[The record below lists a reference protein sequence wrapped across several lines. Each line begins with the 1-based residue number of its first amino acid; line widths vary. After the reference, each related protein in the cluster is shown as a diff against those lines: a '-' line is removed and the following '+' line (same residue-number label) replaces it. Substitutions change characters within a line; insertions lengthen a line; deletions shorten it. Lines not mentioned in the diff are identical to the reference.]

1 MALDFG
7 KLNFSTSFNPT
18 SAFPIDART
27 YFESLTAAQAAAA
40 SAETAGSSN
49 TTYYIGQIFT
59 VYEGGEVAAY
69 QVTAAKAL
77 QKLASTTASGDLAS
91 DVAALQSQ
99 VGALQASMTAAEGAI
114 EDIKDG
120 TTVVAKATA
129 DADGNVISEHYATKD
144 VATTGAAGLMSA
156 TDKAKLDGVE
166 AGAEVNVIE
175 GVAVKSTA
183 SGEFTPVSISGKV
196 AQVDLSGID
205 SDITALEGRMTTAE
219 GEIDTLQTQV
229 AGLTGAMHF
238 VGTSTTDPV
247 EEGATISG
255 HEEFE
260 SGDVCFYDGK
270 EYIYDGSAWQEF
282 GNEGEHLTKEV
293 ADTYYVPLVRTVNG
307 KALSANISLTAE
319 NVGADP
325 AGTAAGLV
333 AGLDVAAVIVGA
345 GETIASISETDGKIA
360 VTKQAIAI
368 EQAAVNGLTGAL
380 AAKAD
385 ATAVTA
391 VEENVTDLQGR
402 MTTAE
407 GEIDAIQA
415 AGYQNAAQV
424 TGAIANATIEASKI
438 NGVVANA
445 SYATQAG
452 ALINSITLNVAG
464 TEHQFNGGEAVSIN
478 ITAAGLG
485 ALTAVPVATNEALGG
500 IKVGFTSAGEN
511 YAVQLDANNAAYVTV
526 PVPEVASYNGVGA
539 ISITANGANY
549 DVAVAANGILTSMIA
564 DGQITTAKIAA
575 NAVTKDKIASVTTDV
590 LEQGAQELV
599 LNGGTSA
606 D

>member
-40 SAETAGSSN
+40 TAEAAGSSN

-59 VYEGGEVAAY
+59 VYEAGEVSAY

-91 DVAALQSQ
+91 DVATLQSQ
-99 VGALQASMTAAEGAI
+99 VGALQTAMNTAESDIAG
-114 EDIKDG
+114 IKDG
-120 TTVVAKATA
+120 TITVGKATA
-129 DADGNVISEHYATKD
+129 DADGNNIAATYE
-144 VATTGAAGLMSA
+144 T
-156 TDKAKLDGVE
+156 KA
-166 AGAEVNVIE
+166 NV
-175 GVAVKSTA
+175 
-183 SGEFTPVSISGKV
+183 
-196 AQVDLSGID
+196 
-205 SDITALEGRMTTAE
+205 TALTGRVTTAE
-219 GEIDTLQTQV
+219 GEIDTLQTTVGEHTTDIAAIEANVGTLQTTV
-229 AGLTGAMHF
+229 GNADSGLVKDVNDLKGQIGGVTGALHF
-238 VGTSTTDPV
+238 KGVVAELPVDLSTYN
-247 EEGATISG
+247 E
-255 HEEFE
+255 
-260 SGDVCFYDGK
+260 GDVILVGSK
-270 EYIYDGSAWQEF
+270 EYVCNDEDGTKSWVEL
-282 GNEGEHLTKEV
+282 GDEGSYALKT
-293 ADTYYVPLVRTVNG
+293 TTING
-307 KALSANISLTAE
+307 QPLSANVTLGAGD
-319 NVGADP
+319 VGADP

-333 AGLDVAAVIVGA
+333 AGLDVAAVTVGA

-360 VTKQAIAI
+360 VSKQAIAI
-368 EQAAVNGLTGAL
+368 EQAAVNGLTDAL

-385 ATAVTA
+385 ATAVSA
-391 VEENVTDLQGR
+391 VETNVTDLQGR

-407 GEIDAIQA
+407 GEIDDIQA

-424 TGAIANATIEASKI
+424 SGLIANATIEAGKI
-438 NGVVANA
+438 NGAVANA
-445 SYATQAG
+445 QYATQAG
-452 ALINSITLNVAG
+452 ALVNSITINVNG
-464 TEHQFNGGEAVSIN
+464 TETIFNGGEAASIN

-500 IKVGFTSAGEN
+500 IKVGFTTAGTN
-511 YAVQLDANNAAYVTV
+511 YAVELDANNAAFVNV
-526 PVPEVASYNGVGA
+526 PVPEVAAYNGVGA

-564 DGQITTAKIAA
+564 DGQITTTKIAA
-575 NAVTKDKIASVTTDV
+575 NAVTSDKIASVSTDA
-590 LEQGAQELV
+590 LIDGSQELI